1 MTPVGK
7 NSILVLTFSLCLK
20 IFFQHEGDASY
31 VDPPFVL
38 LQSGSALAS
47 GLTLRHPL
55 LDLFLGAPK
64 YDPSYKEIIFHW

>member
-31 VDPPFVL
+31 VDPPLCFTAV
-38 LQSGSALAS
+38 SVRVSIRIRS
-47 GLTLRHPL
+47 HPK
-55 LDLFLGAPK
+55 AP
-64 YDPSYKEIIFHW
+64 PA